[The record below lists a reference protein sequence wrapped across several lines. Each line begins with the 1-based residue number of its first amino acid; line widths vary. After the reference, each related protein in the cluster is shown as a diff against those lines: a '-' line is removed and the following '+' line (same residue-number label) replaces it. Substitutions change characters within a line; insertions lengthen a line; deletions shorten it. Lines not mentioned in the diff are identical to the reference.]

1 MKTKGKAWHLVVT
14 VLLILAF
21 VYTAFF
27 GVSAKYGDV
36 TTTYI
41 KGAKDIRFGVDIKG
55 GVNVTFV
62 PSEDYD
68 ATEEQLEAAQLVI
81 ENRLVA
87 LNVTDYELYVDPSS
101 DSLILEFPWQS
112 GETDFDPEAAIEEI
126 GTTAYLTFR
135 EGSSADGD
143 LILDGSMIESAAAQY
158 GPVTSGGASEYY
170 VSLKFT
176 DEGAKAFGEATT
188 RLAASNGTISIWLD
202 DENVST
208 ATVNAAITDGEAIIT
223 SSASNPFTQDAVVKM
238 ARQINSGALPFAL
251 KVDSYSTVSP
261 SLGENSLSAMVLA
274 GVIAFALI
282 VVFMTVLYR
291 LPGFLACIALAGQ
304 VAATLAFVS
313 GYFSVFESFTL
324 TLPGI
329 AGIILAI
336 GMGVDANVIT
346 AERIKEELKNGKSL
360 DGALKSGFAR
370 GLTPIIDGN
379 VTIVIVAIVLM
390 GAFGPSDGL
399 FAKALHF
406 VFFAFGPSTAGTIY
420 AFGYTLLTG
429 VLLNFVF
436 GVFATRVMIRGA
448 ASIKALRNPWLY
460 GAAKLGKDETEKKQI
475 NFVGL
480 RKKFLVFSSCL
491 MAAIVL
497 CAVVFGVHLDTEFT
511 GGAMITLSYDGSFEM
526 AQVQQTASDALENTG
541 LTPIIDGNVT
551 IVIVAIVLMGAF
563 GPSDGLFAKALHF
576 VFFAFGPST
585 AGTIYAFGYT
595 LLTGVLLNFV
605 FGVFATRVMI
615 RGAASIKALRNPWL
629 YGAVKPGKEVKEKK
643 PIDFV
648 GLRKRFLTIST
659 CLMAAIILCA
669 AVFGVRLDTEFTGG
683 AMITLSYQGEI
694 STSEVQKTASTAL
707 ENNGLTLQTGENV
720 ATGEQTL
727 KISMPGNETVT
738 TDQVENLLT
747 SLNEQYPDNAFAQL
761 SLSNVSAAMGTKFLQ
776 KSLVAV
782 VFSLLLILL
791 YIGFRFKKIGGL
803 TGGLMAVLALLNDL
817 MVVFGT
823 FVLLRTPLD
832 GNFIA
837 AMLTILGYSINDT
850 VVVYDRIREN
860 RALMGK
866 KTPFEELVNH
876 SVNQSARRTI
886 ITTVTTVMAL
896 GVMCVVSKLYG
907 LDSIFTFAFPLM
919 MGMLSGVYTSL
930 CVSTSA
936 WVLWNDRKSK
946 KAETKKA

>member
-1 MKTKGKAWHLVVT
+1 MKTKGKAWHLVAA
-14 VLLILAF
+14 VLLIAVF

-27 GVSAKYGDV
+27 GVYAKYGDT

-62 PSEDYD
+62 PSDGYD

-87 LNVTDYELYVDPSS
+87 LNVTDYELYVDNNS

-112 GETDFDPEAAIEEI
+112 GETDFDPEAAINEI

-135 EGSSADGD
+135 EGSSADGE

-158 GPVTSGGASEYY
+158 GPVTSGGASEYF

-176 DEGAKAFGEATT
+176 DDGAKAFGDATT
-188 RLAASNGTISIWLD
+188 RLAASKGTISIWLD

-208 ATVNAAITDGEAIIT
+208 ATVNTAITDGSAIIT
-223 SSASNPFTQDAVVKM
+223 SSASNPFTQEQVIKM

-251 KVDSYSTVSP
+251 TVDSYSTVSP

-274 GVIAFALI
+274 GLIAFALI
-282 VVFMTVLYR
+282 VVFMTILYR
-291 LPGFLACIALAGQ
+291 LPGFLACMALAGQ

-313 GYFSVFESFTL
+313 GYFPVFESFTM

-460 GAAKLGKDETEKKQI
+460 GAEKPGKEKAEKKPI
-475 NFVGL
+475 DFVGL
-480 RKKFLVFSSCL
+480 RKRFLTISTCL

-511 GGAMITLSYDGSFEM
+511 GGAMITLSYEGSFT
-526 AQVQQTASDALENTG
+526 TAD
-541 LTPIIDGNVT
+541 
-551 IVIVAIVLMGAF
+551 
-563 GPSDGLFAKALHF
+563 
-576 VFFAFGPST
+576 
-585 AGTIYAFGYT
+585 
-595 LLTGVLLNFV
+595 
-605 FGVFATRVMI
+605 
-615 RGAASIKALRNPWL
+615 
-629 YGAVKPGKEVKEKK
+629 
-643 PIDFV
+643 
-648 GLRKRFLTIST
+648 
-659 CLMAAIILCA
+659 
-669 AVFGVRLDTEFTGG
+669 
-683 AMITLSYQGEI
+683 
-694 STSEVQKTASTAL
+694 VQKTASAAL
-707 ENNGLTLQTGENV
+707 DSTGLTLQTGENV
-720 ATGEQTL
+720 ATGDQTL
-727 KISMPGNETVT
+727 KISMPGTETVT
-738 TDQVENLLT
+738 TEQVADLLD
-747 SLNEQYPDNAFAQL
+747 SLNESYPENHFEQL
-761 SLSNVSAAMGTKFLQ
+761 SLSNVSAAMGIKFLQ

-782 VFSLLLILL
+782 VFALVLILL
-791 YIGFRFKKIGGL
+791 YIALRFKNIGGL
-803 TGGLMAVLALLNDL
+803 TGGMMAVLALVNDL

-860 RALMGK
+860 RTLMGK
-866 KTPFEELVNH
+866 KASFEELVNR
-876 SVNQSARRTI
+876 SVNQSARRTL
-886 ITTVTTVMAL
+886 ITTITTVMAL
-896 GVMCVVSKLYG
+896 GVMCVVAKLYG

-919 MGMLSGVYTSL
+919 MGMISGVYTSL

-936 WVLWNDRKSK
+936 WVLWSERKPK
-946 KAETKKA
+946 TKA

>member
-112 GETDFDPEAAIEEI
+112 GETDFDPESAIQEI

-313 GYFSVFESFTL
+313 GYFPVFESFTL

-541 LTPIIDGNVT
+541 LT
-551 IVIVAIVLMGAF
+551 
-563 GPSDGLFAKALHF
+563 
-576 VFFAFGPST
+576 
-585 AGTIYAFGYT
+585 
-595 LLTGVLLNFV
+595 
-605 FGVFATRVMI
+605 
-615 RGAASIKALRNPWL
+615 
-629 YGAVKPGKEVKEKK
+629 
-643 PIDFV
+643 
-648 GLRKRFLTIST
+648 
-659 CLMAAIILCA
+659 
-669 AVFGVRLDTEFTGG
+669 
-683 AMITLSYQGEI
+683 
-694 STSEVQKTASTAL
+694 
-707 ENNGLTLQTGENV
+707 LQTGENV
-720 ATGEQTL
+720 ATGDQTL
-727 KISMPGNETVT
+727 KISMPGTETVT
-738 TDQVENLLT
+738 TDQVEALLD
-747 SLNEQYPDNAFAQL
+747 SLNETYPDNNFAQL

-782 VFSLLLILL
+782 VFALVLILL
-791 YIGFRFKKIGGL
+791 YIALRFKNIGGL
-803 TGGLMAVLALLNDL
+803 TGGMMAVLALVNDL

-866 KTPFEELVNH
+866 KASFEELVNR
-876 SVNQSARRTI
+876 SVNQSARRTF
-886 ITTVTTVMAL
+886 ITTITTVMAL
-896 GVMCVVSKLYG
+896 GVLCIVAKLYG

-919 MGMLSGVYTSL
+919 MGMISGVYTSL

-936 WVLWNDRKSK
+936 WMLWSERSPKSGK
-946 KAETKKA
+946 KA

>member
-112 GETDFDPEAAIEEI
+112 GETDFDPESAIEEI

-313 GYFSVFESFTL
+313 GYFPVFESFTL

-460 GAAKLGKDETEKKQI
+460 GAAKLDKDETEKKQI

-541 LTPIIDGNVT
+541 LT
-551 IVIVAIVLMGAF
+551 
-563 GPSDGLFAKALHF
+563 
-576 VFFAFGPST
+576 
-585 AGTIYAFGYT
+585 
-595 LLTGVLLNFV
+595 
-605 FGVFATRVMI
+605 
-615 RGAASIKALRNPWL
+615 
-629 YGAVKPGKEVKEKK
+629 
-643 PIDFV
+643 
-648 GLRKRFLTIST
+648 
-659 CLMAAIILCA
+659 
-669 AVFGVRLDTEFTGG
+669 
-683 AMITLSYQGEI
+683 
-694 STSEVQKTASTAL
+694 
-707 ENNGLTLQTGENV
+707 LQTGENV
-720 ATGEQTL
+720 ATGDQTL
-727 KISMPGNETVT
+727 KISMPGTETVT
-738 TDQVENLLT
+738 TDQVEALLD
-747 SLNEQYPDNAFAQL
+747 SLNETYPDNNFAQL

-782 VFSLLLILL
+782 LFALVLILL
-791 YIGFRFKKIGGL
+791 YIALRFKNIGGL
-803 TGGLMAVLALLNDL
+803 TGGMMAVLALVNDL

-823 FVLLRTPLD
+823 FVLLRTALD

-860 RALMGK
+860 RTLMGK
-866 KTPFEELVNH
+866 KASFEELVNH
-876 SVNQSARRTI
+876 SVNQSARRTL
-886 ITTVTTVMAL
+886 ITTITTVMAL
-896 GVMCVVSKLYG
+896 GVMCIVAKLYG

-919 MGMLSGVYTSL
+919 MGMISGVYTSL

-936 WVLWNDRKSK
+936 WVLWSERKPK
-946 KAETKKA
+946 TKA

>member
-1 MKTKGKAWHLVVT
+1 MKTKGKAWHLVAA
-14 VLLILAF
+14 VLLIAVF

-27 GVSAKYGDV
+27 GVYAKYGDT

-62 PSEDYD
+62 PSDGYD

-87 LNVTDYELYVDPSS
+87 LNVTDYELYVDNTS

-112 GETDFDPEAAIEEI
+112 GETDFDPEAAIDEI

-135 EGSSADGD
+135 EGSSADGE

-158 GPVTSGGASEYY
+158 GPVTSGGASEYF

-176 DEGAKAFGEATT
+176 DDGAKAFGDATT
-188 RLAASNGTISIWLD
+188 RLAASKGTISIWLD

-208 ATVNAAITDGEAIIT
+208 ATVNTAITDGSAIIT
-223 SSASNPFTQDAVVKM
+223 SSASNPFTQEQVVKM

-251 KVDSYSTVSP
+251 TVDSYSTVSP

-274 GVIAFALI
+274 GLIAFALI
-282 VVFMTVLYR
+282 VVFMTILYR
-291 LPGFLACIALAGQ
+291 LPGFLACMALAGQ

-313 GYFSVFESFTL
+313 GYFPVFESFTM

-460 GAAKLGKDETEKKQI
+460 GAEKPGKEKAEKKPI
-475 NFVGL
+475 DFVGL
-480 RKKFLVFSSCL
+480 RKRFLTISSCL

-497 CAVVFGVHLDTEFT
+497 CAVVLGVHLDTEFT
-511 GGAMITLSYDGSFEM
+511 GGAMITLSYEGSFT
-526 AQVQQTASDALENTG
+526 TAD
-541 LTPIIDGNVT
+541 
-551 IVIVAIVLMGAF
+551 
-563 GPSDGLFAKALHF
+563 
-576 VFFAFGPST
+576 
-585 AGTIYAFGYT
+585 
-595 LLTGVLLNFV
+595 
-605 FGVFATRVMI
+605 
-615 RGAASIKALRNPWL
+615 
-629 YGAVKPGKEVKEKK
+629 
-643 PIDFV
+643 
-648 GLRKRFLTIST
+648 
-659 CLMAAIILCA
+659 
-669 AVFGVRLDTEFTGG
+669 
-683 AMITLSYQGEI
+683 
-694 STSEVQKTASTAL
+694 VQKTASAAL
-707 ENNGLTLQTGENV
+707 DSTGLTLQTGENV
-720 ATGEQTL
+720 ATGDQTL
-727 KISMPGNETVT
+727 KISMPGTETVT
-738 TDQVENLLT
+738 TEQVADLLD
-747 SLNEQYPDNAFAQL
+747 SLNESYPENHFEQL
-761 SLSNVSAAMGTKFLQ
+761 SLSNVSAAMGIKFLQ

-782 VFSLLLILL
+782 VFALVLILL
-791 YIGFRFKKIGGL
+791 YIALRFKNIGGL
-803 TGGLMAVLALLNDL
+803 TGGMMAVLALVNDL

-823 FVLLRTPLD
+823 FVLLRTALD

-860 RALMGK
+860 RTLMGK
-866 KTPFEELVNH
+866 KASFEELVNH
-876 SVNQSARRTI
+876 SVNQSARRTL
-886 ITTVTTVMAL
+886 ITTITTVMAL
-896 GVMCVVSKLYG
+896 GVMCIVAKLYG

-919 MGMLSGVYTSL
+919 MGMISGVYTSL

-936 WVLWNDRKSK
+936 WVLWSERKPK
-946 KAETKKA
+946 TKA

>member
-112 GETDFDPEAAIEEI
+112 GETDFDPESAIEEI

-313 GYFSVFESFTL
+313 GYFPVFESFTL

-460 GAAKLGKDETEKKQI
+460 GAAKLGKDETEKKQV

-541 LTPIIDGNVT
+541 LT
-551 IVIVAIVLMGAF
+551 
-563 GPSDGLFAKALHF
+563 
-576 VFFAFGPST
+576 
-585 AGTIYAFGYT
+585 
-595 LLTGVLLNFV
+595 
-605 FGVFATRVMI
+605 
-615 RGAASIKALRNPWL
+615 
-629 YGAVKPGKEVKEKK
+629 
-643 PIDFV
+643 
-648 GLRKRFLTIST
+648 
-659 CLMAAIILCA
+659 
-669 AVFGVRLDTEFTGG
+669 
-683 AMITLSYQGEI
+683 
-694 STSEVQKTASTAL
+694 
-707 ENNGLTLQTGENV
+707 LQTGENV
-720 ATGEQTL
+720 ATGDQTL
-727 KISMPGNETVT
+727 KISMPGTETVT
-738 TDQVENLLT
+738 TDQVEALLD
-747 SLNEQYPDNAFAQL
+747 SLNETYPDNNFAQL

-782 VFSLLLILL
+782 VFALVLILV
-791 YIGFRFKKIGGL
+791 YIALRFKNIGGL
-803 TGGLMAVLALLNDL
+803 TGGMMAVLALVNDL

-823 FVLLRTPLD
+823 FVLLRTALD

-866 KTPFEELVNH
+866 KGSFEELVNQ
-876 SVNQSARRTI
+876 SVNQSARRTL
-886 ITTVTTVMAL
+886 ITTITTVMAL
-896 GVMCVVSKLYG
+896 GVMCIVAKLYG

-919 MGMLSGVYTSL
+919 MGMISGVYTSL

-936 WVLWNDRKSK
+936 WVLWSERSK
-946 KAETKKA
+946 KKN

>member
-1 MKTKGKAWHLVVT
+1 MKTKGKAWHLIAT
-14 VLLILAF
+14 VLLIVVF

-27 GVSAKYGDV
+27 GVYAKYGDT

-62 PSEDYD
+62 PSDGYD

-87 LNVTDYELYVDPSS
+87 LNVTDYELYVDNNS

-112 GETDFDPEAAIEEI
+112 GETDFDPEAAIDEI

-135 EGSSADGD
+135 EGSSADGE

-158 GPVTSGGASEYY
+158 GPVSNGGASEYF

-176 DEGAKAFGEATT
+176 DDGAKAFGDATT
-188 RLAASNGTISIWLD
+188 KLAASGGTISIWLD

-208 ATVNAAITDGEAIIT
+208 ATVNTAITDGSAIIT
-223 SSASNPFTQDAVVKM
+223 SSASNPFTQEQVVKM

-251 KVDSYSTVSP
+251 TVDSYSTVSP

-274 GVIAFALI
+274 GLIAFALI
-282 VVFMTVLYR
+282 VVFMTMLYR

-313 GYFSVFESFTL
+313 GYFPVFESFTM

-370 GLTPIIDGN
+370 GLTPIVDGN

-390 GAFGPSDGL
+390 GAFGPSDGM

-460 GAAKLGKDETEKKQI
+460 GAEKPGKEKAEKKPI
-475 NFVGL
+475 DFVGL
-480 RKKFLVFSSCL
+480 RKRFLTISSCL

-497 CAVVFGVHLDTEFT
+497 CAVVLGVHLDTEFT
-511 GGAMITLSYDGSFEM
+511 GGAMITLSYEGSFT
-526 AQVQQTASDALENTG
+526 TAD
-541 LTPIIDGNVT
+541 
-551 IVIVAIVLMGAF
+551 
-563 GPSDGLFAKALHF
+563 
-576 VFFAFGPST
+576 
-585 AGTIYAFGYT
+585 
-595 LLTGVLLNFV
+595 
-605 FGVFATRVMI
+605 
-615 RGAASIKALRNPWL
+615 
-629 YGAVKPGKEVKEKK
+629 
-643 PIDFV
+643 
-648 GLRKRFLTIST
+648 
-659 CLMAAIILCA
+659 
-669 AVFGVRLDTEFTGG
+669 
-683 AMITLSYQGEI
+683 
-694 STSEVQKTASTAL
+694 VQKTASAAL
-707 ENNGLTLQTGENV
+707 DSTGLTLQTGENV
-720 ATGEQTL
+720 ATGDQTL
-727 KISMPGNETVT
+727 KISMPGTETVT
-738 TDQVENLLT
+738 TEQVADLLD
-747 SLNEQYPDNAFAQL
+747 SLNESYPENHFEQL
-761 SLSNVSAAMGTKFLQ
+761 SLSNVSAAMGIKFLQ

-782 VFSLLLILL
+782 VFALVLILL
-791 YIGFRFKKIGGL
+791 YIALRFKNIGGL
-803 TGGLMAVLALLNDL
+803 TGGMMAVLALVNDL

-860 RALMGK
+860 RTLMGK
-866 KTPFEELVNH
+866 KASFEELVNR
-876 SVNQSARRTI
+876 SVNQSARRTL
-886 ITTVTTVMAL
+886 ITTITTVMAL
-896 GVMCVVSKLYG
+896 GVMCVVAKLYG

-919 MGMLSGVYTSL
+919 MGMISGVYTSL

-936 WVLWNDRKSK
+936 WVLWSERKPK
-946 KAETKKA
+946 TKA

>member
-112 GETDFDPEAAIEEI
+112 GETNFDPEAAIEEI

-135 EGSSADGD
+135 EGSSKDGQ

-313 GYFSVFESFTL
+313 GYFPVFESFTL

-541 LTPIIDGNVT
+541 LT
-551 IVIVAIVLMGAF
+551 
-563 GPSDGLFAKALHF
+563 
-576 VFFAFGPST
+576 
-585 AGTIYAFGYT
+585 
-595 LLTGVLLNFV
+595 
-605 FGVFATRVMI
+605 
-615 RGAASIKALRNPWL
+615 
-629 YGAVKPGKEVKEKK
+629 
-643 PIDFV
+643 
-648 GLRKRFLTIST
+648 
-659 CLMAAIILCA
+659 
-669 AVFGVRLDTEFTGG
+669 
-683 AMITLSYQGEI
+683 
-694 STSEVQKTASTAL
+694 
-707 ENNGLTLQTGENV
+707 LQTGENV
-720 ATGEQTL
+720 ATGDQTL
-727 KISMPGNETVT
+727 KISMPGTETVT
-738 TDQVENLLT
+738 TDQVEALLD
-747 SLNEQYPDNAFAQL
+747 SLNETYPDNNFAQL

-782 VFSLLLILL
+782 AFALVLILL
-791 YIGFRFKKIGGL
+791 YIALRFKNIGGL
-803 TGGLMAVLALLNDL
+803 TGGMMAVLALVNDL

-823 FVLLRTPLD
+823 FVLLRTALD

-860 RALMGK
+860 RTLMGK
-866 KTPFEELVNH
+866 KASFEELVNH
-876 SVNQSARRTI
+876 SVNQSARRTL
-886 ITTVTTVMAL
+886 ITTITTVMAL
-896 GVMCVVSKLYG
+896 GVMCIVAKLYG

-919 MGMLSGVYTSL
+919 MGMISGVYTSL

-936 WVLWNDRKSK
+936 WMLWSERSPKSGK
-946 KAETKKA
+946 KA

>member
-1 MKTKGKAWHLVVT
+1 MKTKGKAWHLIAT
-14 VLLILAF
+14 VLLIVVF

-27 GVSAKYGDV
+27 GVYAKYGDT

-62 PSEDYD
+62 PSDGYD

-87 LNVTDYELYVDPSS
+87 LNVTDYELYVDNNS

-112 GETDFDPEAAIEEI
+112 GETDFDPEAAIDEI

-135 EGSSADGD
+135 EGSSADGE

-158 GPVTSGGASEYY
+158 GPVSNGGASEYF

-176 DEGAKAFGEATT
+176 DDGAKAFGDATT
-188 RLAASNGTISIWLD
+188 KLAASGGTISIWLD

-208 ATVNAAITDGEAIIT
+208 ATVNTAITDGSAIIT
-223 SSASNPFTQDAVVKM
+223 SSASNPFTQEQVVKM

-251 KVDSYSTVSP
+251 TVDSYSTVSP

-274 GVIAFALI
+274 GLIAFALI
-282 VVFMTVLYR
+282 VVFMTMLYR

-313 GYFSVFESFTL
+313 GYFPVFESFTM

-370 GLTPIIDGN
+370 GLTPIVDGN

-390 GAFGPSDGL
+390 GAFGLSDGM

-436 GVFATRVMIRGA
+436 GIFATRTMIRGA
-448 ASIKALRNPWLY
+448 ASIKALRDPRLY
-460 GAAKLGKDETEKKQI
+460 GADAPGKTPAEKKQV

-480 RKKFLVFSSCL
+480 RKRFLTFSACL

-497 CAVVFGVHLDTEFT
+497 CAVVLGVHLDTEFT
-511 GGAMITLSYDGSFEM
+511 GGAMITLSYENSFEM
-526 AQVQQTASDALENTG
+526 SA
-541 LTPIIDGNVT
+541 
-551 IVIVAIVLMGAF
+551 
-563 GPSDGLFAKALHF
+563 
-576 VFFAFGPST
+576 
-585 AGTIYAFGYT
+585 
-595 LLTGVLLNFV
+595 
-605 FGVFATRVMI
+605 
-615 RGAASIKALRNPWL
+615 
-629 YGAVKPGKEVKEKK
+629 
-643 PIDFV
+643 
-648 GLRKRFLTIST
+648 
-659 CLMAAIILCA
+659 
-669 AVFGVRLDTEFTGG
+669 
-683 AMITLSYQGEI
+683 
-694 STSEVQKTASTAL
+694 VQKTASEAL
-707 ENNGLTLQTGENV
+707 GSNGLTLQTGENV

-727 KISMPGNETVT
+727 KISMPGTETVT
-738 TDQVENLLT
+738 TDEVQTLLD
-747 SLNEQYPDNAFAQL
+747 SLNESCPDNSFAQL

-782 VFSLLLILL
+782 VFALVLILA
-791 YIGFRFKKIGGL
+791 YIAYRFKKIGGL
-803 TGGLMAVLALLNDL
+803 TGGMMAVLALLNDL

-823 FVLLRTPLD
+823 FVLLRAPLD

-860 RALMGK
+860 RGLLGK
-866 KTPFEELVNH
+866 KASFEELVNH

-896 GVMCVVSKLYG
+896 GVMCIVSKLYG

-936 WVLWNDRKSK
+936 WVAWSERKNAK
-946 KAETKKA
+946 KN

>member
-1 MKTKGKAWHLVVT
+1 MKTKGKAWQLVLT
-14 VLLILAF
+14 VLLIAAF

-27 GVSAKYGDV
+27 GVAVKYGDV

-62 PSEDYD
+62 PSDGYD
-68 ATEEQLEAAQLVI
+68 ATDDQLEAAQLVI

-87 LNVTDYELYVDPSS
+87 LNVTDYELYVDNNS

-112 GETDFDPEAAIEEI
+112 GETEFDPEAAIEEI

-135 EGSSADGD
+135 EGSSADGE
-143 LILDGSMIESAAAQY
+143 LVLDGSMVESAAAQY
-158 GPVTSGGASEYY
+158 GPVNGSSSEYY
-170 VSLKFT
+170 VALKFT
-176 DEGAKAFGEATT
+176 DEGAKAFGDATT
-188 RLAASNGTISIWLD
+188 RLYQTGGTISIWLD

-208 ATVNAAITDGEAIIT
+208 ATVNAAITDGKAIIT
-223 SSASNPFTQDAVVKM
+223 SSASDPFTQEDVVKM
-238 ARQINSGALPFAL
+238 ARQINSGSLPFAL
-251 KVDSYSTVSP
+251 TVDSYSTISP

-282 VVFMTVLYR
+282 VVLMTALYR

-313 GYFSVFESFTL
+313 GYFPVFESFTL

-346 AERIKEELKNGKSL
+346 AERIKEELRSGKSL

-390 GAFGPSDGL
+390 GAFGPSDGF

-436 GVFATRVMIRGA
+436 GIFATRTMIRGA
-448 ASIKALRNPWLY
+448 AAIKALRDPRLY
-460 GAAKLGKDETEKKQI
+460 GADAPGKTPAEKKQV

-480 RKKFLVFSSCL
+480 RKRFLTFSACL

-497 CAVVFGVHLDTEFT
+497 CAVVLGVHLDTEFT
-511 GGAMITLSYDGSFEM
+511 GGAMITLSYENSFEM
-526 AQVQQTASDALENTG
+526 PAVQ
-541 LTPIIDGNVT
+541 
-551 IVIVAIVLMGAF
+551 
-563 GPSDGLFAKALHF
+563 K
-576 VFFAFGPST
+576 
-585 AGTIYAFGYT
+585 
-595 LLTGVLLNFV
+595 
-605 FGVFATRVMI
+605 
-615 RGAASIKALRNPWL
+615 AASEAL
-629 YGAVKPGKEVKEKK
+629 G
-643 PIDFV
+643 
-648 GLRKRFLTIST
+648 S
-659 CLMAAIILCA
+659 
-669 AVFGVRLDTEFTGG
+669 
-683 AMITLSYQGEI
+683 
-694 STSEVQKTASTAL
+694 
-707 ENNGLTLQTGENV
+707 NGLTLQTGENV

-727 KISMPGNETVT
+727 KISMPGTETVT
-738 TDQVENLLT
+738 TDEVQTLLD
-747 SLNEQYPDNAFAQL
+747 SLNESCPDNSFAQL

-782 VFSLLLILL
+782 VFALVLILA
-791 YIGFRFKKIGGL
+791 YIAYRFKKIGGL
-803 TGGLMAVLALLNDL
+803 TGGMMAVLALLNDL

-823 FVLLRTPLD
+823 FVLLRAPLD

-860 RALMGK
+860 RGLLGK
-866 KTPFEELVNH
+866 KASFEELVNH

-896 GVMCVVSKLYG
+896 AVMCIVSKLYG

-936 WVLWNDRKSK
+936 WVAWSERKGAK
-946 KAETKKA
+946 KN

>member
-1 MKTKGKAWHLVVT
+1 MKTKGKAWHLIAT
-14 VLLILAF
+14 VLLIVVF

-27 GVSAKYGDV
+27 GVYAKYGDT

-62 PSEDYD
+62 PSDGYD

-87 LNVTDYELYVDPSS
+87 LNVTDYELYVDNNS

-112 GETDFDPEAAIEEI
+112 GETDFDPEAAIDAI

-135 EGSSADGD
+135 EGSSADGE
-143 LILDGSMIESAAAQY
+143 LVLDGSMVESAAAQY
-158 GPVTSGGASEYY
+158 GPVNGSSSEYY
-170 VSLKFT
+170 VALKFT
-176 DEGAKAFGEATT
+176 DEGAKAFGDATT
-188 RLAASNGTISIWLD
+188 RLYQTGGTISIWLD

-208 ATVNAAITDGEAIIT
+208 ASGNAAITDGSAIIT
-223 SSASNPFTQDAVVKM
+223 SSASSPFTQEDVVKM
-238 ARQINSGALPFAL
+238 ARQINSGSLPFAL
-251 KVDSYSTVSP
+251 TVDSYSTISP

-282 VVFMTVLYR
+282 MVLMTALYR

-313 GYFSVFESFTL
+313 GYFPVFESFTL

-346 AERIKEELKNGKSL
+346 AERIKEELRSGKSL

-390 GAFGPSDGL
+390 GAFGPSDGF

-436 GVFATRVMIRGA
+436 GIFATRTMIRGA
-448 ASIKALRNPWLY
+448 ASIKALRDPRLY
-460 GAAKLGKDETEKKQI
+460 GADAPGKTPAEKKQV

-480 RKKFLVFSSCL
+480 RKRFLTFSACL

-497 CAVVFGVHLDTEFT
+497 CAVVLGVHLDTEFT
-511 GGAMITLSYDGSFEM
+511 GGAMITLSYEGSFTM
-526 AQVQQTASDALENTG
+526 SD
-541 LTPIIDGNVT
+541 
-551 IVIVAIVLMGAF
+551 
-563 GPSDGLFAKALHF
+563 
-576 VFFAFGPST
+576 
-585 AGTIYAFGYT
+585 
-595 LLTGVLLNFV
+595 
-605 FGVFATRVMI
+605 
-615 RGAASIKALRNPWL
+615 
-629 YGAVKPGKEVKEKK
+629 
-643 PIDFV
+643 
-648 GLRKRFLTIST
+648 
-659 CLMAAIILCA
+659 
-669 AVFGVRLDTEFTGG
+669 
-683 AMITLSYQGEI
+683 
-694 STSEVQKTASTAL
+694 VQKVASSAL

-727 KISMPGNETVT
+727 KISMPGTETVT
-738 TDQVENLLT
+738 TDEVQTLLD
-747 SLNEQYPDNAFAQL
+747 SLNESCPDNSFAQL

-782 VFSLLLILL
+782 VFALVLILA
-791 YIGFRFKKIGGL
+791 YIAYRFKKIGGL
-803 TGGLMAVLALLNDL
+803 TGGMMAVLALLNDL

-823 FVLLRTPLD
+823 FVLLRAPLD

-860 RALMGK
+860 RGLLGK
-866 KTPFEELVNH
+866 KASFEELVNH

-896 GVMCVVSKLYG
+896 GVMCIVSKLYG

-936 WVLWNDRKSK
+936 WVAWSERKNAK
-946 KAETKKA
+946 KN

>member
-1 MKTKGKAWHLVVT
+1 MKTKGKAWQLVLSV
-14 VLLILAF
+14 VLIAAF

-27 GVSAKYGDV
+27 GVAVKYGDV
-36 TTTYI
+36 TTTYL

-62 PSEDYD
+62 PSDGYD
-68 ATEEQLEAAQLVI
+68 ATDEQLAAAQLVI

-87 LNVTDYELYVDPSS
+87 LNITDYELYVDTNA

-112 GETDFDPEAAIEEI
+112 GETDFDPEAAIQEI

-135 EGSSADGD
+135 EGSSADGE
-143 LILDGSMIESAAAQY
+143 LILDGSEVQSAAAQY
-158 GPVTSGGASEYY
+158 GPVSGSSSEYY
-170 VSLKFT
+170 VALTFT
-176 DEGAKAFGEATT
+176 DEGAKAFGDATT
-188 RLAASNGTISIWLD
+188 KLYQSGGTISIWLD

-208 ATVNAAITDGEAIIT
+208 ATVNAAITDGKAIIT
-223 SSASNPFTQDAVVKM
+223 SSASDPFTQDAVVKM
-238 ARQINSGALPFAL
+238 ARQINSGSLPFAL
-251 KVDSYSTVSP
+251 SVDSYSTISP
-261 SLGENSLSAMVLA
+261 SLGENSLAAMVLA
-274 GVIAFALI
+274 GLIAFALI
-282 VVFMTVLYR
+282 VVLMTVLYR

-313 GYFSVFESFTL
+313 GYFPVFESFTL

-346 AERIKEELKNGKSL
+346 AERIKEELRSGKSL

-448 ASIKALRNPWLY
+448 ASIQALRSPWLY
-460 GAAKLGKDETEKKQI
+460 GADKKAPAEKKPVD
-475 NFVGL
+475 FVVL
-480 RKKFLVFSSCL
+480 RKRFLTVSGCL

-497 CAVVFGVHLDTEFT
+497 CAV
-511 GGAMITLSYDGSFEM
+511 
-526 AQVQQTASDALENTG
+526 
-541 LTPIIDGNVT
+541 
-551 IVIVAIVLMGAF
+551 
-563 GPSDGLFAKALHF
+563 
-576 VFFAFGPST
+576 
-585 AGTIYAFGYT
+585 
-595 LLTGVLLNFV
+595 
-605 FGVFATRVMI
+605 
-615 RGAASIKALRNPWL
+615 
-629 YGAVKPGKEVKEKK
+629 
-643 PIDFV
+643 
-648 GLRKRFLTIST
+648 
-659 CLMAAIILCA
+659 
-669 AVFGVRLDTEFTGG
+669 VFGVRLDTEFTGG
-683 AMITLSYQGEI
+683 AMITLRYEDSFAL
-694 STSEVQKTASTAL
+694 SDVQATAAEAL
-707 ENNGLTLQTGENV
+707 GSKDLTLQTGENV

-727 KISMPGNETVT
+727 KISMPGTETVT
-738 TDQVENLLT
+738 TDEVQTLLD
-747 SLNEQYPDNAFAQL
+747 SLNEQYPENAFAQL

-782 VFSLLLILL
+782 VFALAVILL
-791 YIGFRFKKIGGL
+791 YIALRFKNIGGL
-803 TGGLMAVLALLNDL
+803 TGGMMAVLALLNDL

-860 RALMGK
+860 RSLMGK
-866 KTPFEELVNH
+866 KATFEELVNQ

-896 GVMCVVSKLYG
+896 AVMCIISKLYG

-936 WVLWNDRKSK
+936 WVLWTERKQK
-946 KAETKKA
+946 KD